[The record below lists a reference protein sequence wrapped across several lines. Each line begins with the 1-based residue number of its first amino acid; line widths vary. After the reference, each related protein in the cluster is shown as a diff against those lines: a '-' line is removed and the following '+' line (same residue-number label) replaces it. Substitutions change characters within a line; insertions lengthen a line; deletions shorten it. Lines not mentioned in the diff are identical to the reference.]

1 MRDNRVQQHTESAP
15 ESTQRAL
22 ATLEKIYKAAEIEF
36 SRFGLEGAKI
46 DDIARQANV
55 SKPLI
60 YHYFKKK
67 EDLYAATIK
76 YFSTEF
82 FNNILAVD
90 FDRGSPTDVIHDL
103 VHRFEL
109 FFGEYPHRGRL
120 ILDQIMLNGRQ
131 VPQTKEGSAIRLKIF
146 DKLSAL
152 IARGVLERSIAST
165 VTAPGLHFLL
175 LVLTLGYTTIGTY
188 FEQIKVEGPTLA
200 EMGDRETYLTNLVL
214 RCIKP

>member
-1 MRDNRVQQHTESAP
+1 MQHPSDHPPDITSKMI
-15 ESTQRAL
+15 

-36 SRFGLEGAKI
+36 SQCGLEGAKI
-46 DDIARQANV
+46 DDIARHANV

-76 YFSTEF
+76 YFSSEF
-82 FNNILAVD
+82 FDNILSVD
-90 FDRGSPTDVIHDL
+90 FETGSASDVIYEL

-131 VPQTKEGSAIRLKIF
+131 IPQTKQGDARRHMMF
-146 DKLSAL
+146 DKLADL
-152 IARGVLERSIAST
+152 IARGIQEQSISAS
-165 VTAPGLHFLL
+165 VTASGLHFLL
-175 LVLTLGYTTIGTY
+175 LVLTLGYTTIGDY
-188 FEQIKVEGPTLA
+188 FKQIRVEGPTSA
-200 EMGDRETYLTNLVL
+200 EMGDRQAYLTDLVL